1 MSPAKQHRTPH
12 LTAAILLILLLFTG
26 TVSAGAFVIDT
37 SSITGTVNQKITVP
51 VIVQNAE
58 NMCGY
63 QLTISG
69 DRTAADIVF
78 NKTSVAHGFS
88 YDDGTGIIIW
98 TGYSQNPFQKI
109 TGTQEVFSLDITPKK
124 SGSVSLAVT
133 VSAVQAGEN
142 LDNAN
147 PVSAYQGSTATLTV
161 SGSSQEPI
169 TPPVNPDTPQN
180 PITPPVN
187 PDTPQNPVTPPVT
200 PNTPMETPQETPNV
214 PTETPSDETPD
225 TPDVPDDIVPTI
237 PVTPEIP
244 VAPSSSP
251 IPLIGILA
259 GFGAAVALYRKFI

>member
-1 MSPAKQHRTPH
+1 MSPEKHHRLPY
-12 LTAAILLILLLFTG
+12 LAVSVLLILFLFTG
-26 TVSAGAFVIDT
+26 AVSAGAFVIDT
-37 SSITGTVNQKITVP
+37 AGIAGTVNQKITVP
-51 VIVQNAE
+51 VLVQNAE

-69 DRTAADIVF
+69 DKAAADITF
-78 NKTSVAHGFS
+78 NSTSVARGFS

-109 TGTQEVFSLDITPKK
+109 TGTQEVFALDITPKK

-169 TPPVNPDTPQN
+169 
-180 PITPPVN
+180 
-187 PDTPQNPVTPPVT
+187 TPPVT